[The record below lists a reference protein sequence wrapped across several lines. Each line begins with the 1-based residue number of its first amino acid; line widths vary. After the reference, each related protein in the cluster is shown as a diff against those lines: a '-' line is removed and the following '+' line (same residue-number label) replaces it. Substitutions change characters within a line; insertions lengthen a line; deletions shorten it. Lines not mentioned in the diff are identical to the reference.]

1 MENFDKKELVKNVAS
16 LANLQ
21 FDDNETEKLATQFE
35 KIVFYISKIEELDL
49 DNVEPVS
56 QITDKFNAFRED
68 IAMPSVSTKDAL
80 ANSPAKNDYFFKVP
94 KVLE

>member
-1 MENFDKKELVKNVAS
+1 
-16 LANLQ
+16 
-21 FDDNETEKLATQFE
+21 
-35 KIVFYISKIEELDL
+35 LDL

-68 IAMPSVSTKDAL
+68 IAMPSVSTKEAL

>member
-35 KIVFYISKIEELDL
+35 KIVFYISKIEELEAVNYYRSECIYEYETL
-49 DNVEPVS
+49 
-56 QITDKFNAFRED
+56 KLED
-68 IAMPSVSTKDAL
+68 YEVASVKYNL
-80 ANSPAKNDYFFKVP
+80 
-94 KVLE
+94 

>member
-35 KIVFYISKIEELDL
+35 KIVYYISKIEELDL
-49 DNVEPVS
+49 NDIEPVS
-56 QITDKFNAFRED
+56 QITDKFNSFRED
-68 IAMPSVSTKDAL
+68 IAQQSVSTKEAL
-80 ANSPAKNDYFFKVP
+80 LNSPSKNDYFFKVP